1 MIASWGS
8 SSGATVDENRKNQFK
23 SQLLQIFFVLVNGSL
38 SLGVCARLLGAA
50 LPDRAV
56 QYKLY
61 IYTPP
66 LYVSLCVCSGGIFSF
81 HYHLVARHRVVFN
94 YFSHV

>member
-56 QYKLY
+56 
-61 IYTPP
+61 
-66 LYVSLCVCSGGIFSF
+66 
-81 HYHLVARHRVVFN
+81 
-94 YFSHV
+94 

>member
-1 MIASWGS
+1 MSGKDHYQTDLSEREAKYRWERKDYAFFFFCGTAAKDLQHVIASWGS

-23 SQLLQIFFVLVNGSL
+23 SQLLQIFFVLINGSL

-56 QYKLY
+56 
-61 IYTPP
+61 
-66 LYVSLCVCSGGIFSF
+66 
-81 HYHLVARHRVVFN
+81 
-94 YFSHV
+94 